1 MLPRLLLHLQRFAF
15 GLHLIAHQL
24 DKLADLEAECL
35 LHLCIAPSG
44 RHQIIAEHAVLL
56 PHAVGTVLRLRVHSR
71 RPIQFSKDH
80 AGSPLQVQTRRG
92 AHGDAAKVGL
102 AVHERIHRLILL
114 LCGFAPRD
122 KDGLCRVQRGAV
134 SVHHLMMVLS
144 AVPDIE
150 VTCTDSCECF
160 DDNKTYL
167 QARLEEETNP
177 KVRKIIKK
185 DIDFLDDIQTEMATA
200 RQFLLI
206 GRCRNL
212 KPEQVFNTANRI
224 EKGGSEQGFETHRM
238 KKAEIKRF
246 LAVYFEASMNG
257 DQMPDT
263 DGEQFFDGEDS
274 DEEEA

>member
-1 MLPRLLLHLQRFAF
+1 MAKKEKGTRQKKKKGRSTQELLGIKTFT
-15 GLHLIAHQL
+15 
-24 DKLADLEAECL
+24 KY
-35 LHLCIAPSG
+35 
-44 RHQIIAEHAVLL
+44 
-56 PHAVGTVLRLRVHSR
+56 
-71 RPIQFSKDH
+71 
-80 AGSPLQVQTRRG
+80 
-92 AHGDAAKVGL
+92 GL
-102 AVHERIHRLILL
+102 AVGKYELL
-114 LCGFAPRD
+114 FYMIAPTNI
-122 KDGLCRVQRGAV
+122 
-134 SVHHLMMVLS
+134 SVLSRANIEIKIHHLMMVLS

-185 DIDFLDDIQTEMATA
+185 DIDFLDD
-200 RQFLLI
+200 
-206 GRCRNL
+206 RCRNL

-224 EKGGSEQGFETHRM
+224 EKVVSEQGFETHRM